1 MHDGRDLGT
10 GVLNVLAQQPLG
22 NQIKIVIAVRDSIG
36 TDIVFSGWQLVGW
49 CTPHV
54 TARDKP
60 GQSLVCYRIDRVLK
74 YTQRVEPLQNRV
86 RKLHIVSQCVLDESY
101 RPPIGLAAAATK

>member
-1 MHDGRDLGT
+1 MTGWTWGT
-10 GVLNVLAQQPLG
+10 GVLNVLAQLLLG
-22 NQIKIVIAVRDSIG
+22 NQIKIANAVRDNIG

-60 GQSLVCYRIDRVLK
+60 GPVARLLPDRPFLERH
-74 YTQRVEPLQNRV
+74 TACRT
-86 RKLHIVSQCVLDESY
+86 
-101 RPPIGLAAAATK
+101 AAK

>member
-1 MHDGRDLGT
+1 MDLNT
-10 GVLNVLAQQPLG
+10 GVRNVLAQQLLG
-22 NQIKIVIAVRDSIG
+22 NQIKIIIAVRDNIG
-36 TDIVFSGWQLVGW
+36 KHIVFSGWQLVGW

-60 GQSLVCYRIDRVLK
+60 GQSLVCHRIDRVLK

-86 RKLHIVSQCVLDESY
+86 RKLHIISQFV
-101 RPPIGLAAAATK
+101 